1 MEVVIYDL
9 GGSKMKNLLLIS
21 LLMNPLNPYSLEPA
35 NQAPSIQVSYKTQE
49 VKEDLWMA
57 DDGFIDIKI
66 TDDNFKSASVE
77 IDGKSQKIEEESSI
91 KISKSNQFITIVAF
105 DQEGLESIRT
115 IRIHQ
120 VESPTLSSSIVG
132 NMTRQSKI
140 DLSYS
145 ISDLSDWNLVVSYD
159 GIEDRL
165 EATSS
170 LELSRNGMYDLY
182 LENKENPSLKSNH
195 LVFSYS
201 NQKPSIRLIPSS
213 VYSNQDVEVNV
224 LVEGDF
230 IQSSVLKIRNGNS
243 EQVLENI
250 ESLTLTKVEG
260 QDIVYEVEGIVEDS
274 FSESAMDLIQVR
286 IDAQGPNLDLYNG
299 SDRMND
305 RFIYKN
311 GMNLSVQSD
320 GQVSLSFKQ
329 NGMPVYYASLKE
341 ALDHLSINDLLEVNA
356 KSFDELGNCSQ
367 KTWILQKESLLK
379 PVVTH
384 NMNVVE
390 SKDAT
395 LSNNQYTINHRTWSI
410 DENQQLHLEQKNQ
423 KITRISKPKISVFTK
438 EKGKNVLCRI
448 VLYQSESGEE
458 KFNWIRIDGEKIN
471 LKECEK
477 DQFGNTYY
485 EFSSRKSC
493 KVECRAQNKD
503 GKIRTIKKTIT
514 YTKKDRT
521 SFLEWI
527 KNWFKRLHG

>member
-9 GGSKMKNLLLIS
+9 GGNCMKNLLLIS
-21 LLMNPLNPYSLEPA
+21 LLVNPLNQYLLEPA
-35 NQAPSIQVSYKTQE
+35 NQAPTIQVTYKTQE

-57 DDGFIDIKI
+57 SDGLIDIKI
-66 TDDNFKSASVE
+66 KDDNFKSASIEV
-77 IDGKSQKIEEESSI
+77 DGKAQKIEEECSI
-91 KISKSNQFITIVAF
+91 EILKSNQFITIVAF
-105 DQEGLESIRT
+105 DQEGLETVRT

-120 VESPTLSSSIVG
+120 MEAPTLSSSIVG
-132 NMTRQSKI
+132 NMTRESKI

-145 ISDLSDWNLVVSYD
+145 ITDCSDWNLVVSYE

-165 EATSS
+165 EVCTS

-182 LENKENPSLKSNH
+182 LENKENPSLTSNH
-195 LVFSYS
+195 LIFSYS
-201 NQKPSIRLIPSS
+201 NQKPSIRLTPSS
-213 VYSNQDVEVNV
+213 IYSNQDVEVQV

-243 EQVLENI
+243 EQILENSQ
-250 ESLTLTKVEG
+250 SLTLTKVEG
-260 QDIVYEVEGIVEDS
+260 EDIVYEVEGIVEDS
-274 FSESAMDLIQVR
+274 FSESATDLIQVR
-286 IDAQGPNLDLYNG
+286 IDAQAPNLDLYNG
-299 SDRMND
+299 SERMND
-305 RFIYKN
+305 HLIYKN

-320 GQVSLSFKQ
+320 GEISLSYKQ

-341 ALDHLSINDLLEVNA
+341 ALDHLSANDLLEVNA

-367 KTWILQKESLLK
+367 KTWTLQKESLLK

-390 SKDAT
+390 SKDAS
-395 LSNNQYTINHRTWSI
+395 LLNNQYSINHRTWSI

-423 KITRISKPKISVFTK
+423 KITRISKPRISVFTK
-438 EKGKNVLCRI
+438 EKGNNVLCRI
-448 VLYQSESGEE
+448 VLYQSESGKE
-458 KFNWIRIDGEKIN
+458 KFNWIRIDGKKIN

-477 DQFGNTYY
+477 DQFGNAYY

-493 KVECRAQNKD
+493 KVECQAQNKD
-503 GKIRTIKKTIT
+503 GKVRTIKKTIT
-514 YTKKDRT
+514 YTKKDKT

-527 KNWFKRLHG
+527 KDWIKRLHG